1 MAYAIFLLYR
11 QKDVFGKTVFN
22 CLIVSIVLT
31 ITSELALTFYVS
43 VYGTLNLIGHF
54 FKIFSF
60 YFIYKAIIISGL
72 KDPYGLLFKELH
84 QSEYRLKYAEKI
96 AKLGHWE
103 MDIATG
109 KSIWSDEFFRICGIA
124 PQSIEPTADIGFQLI
139 HPEDREKASEIIQ
152 SAIENQSEYDIE
164 KRIVRP
170 DNTIRTVQSKGVVI
184 TENGQTKKLVGTFH
198 DITDLKKAV
207 KALKQSEEM
216 YRLLADNISDVIW
229 ILDTENL
236 KFRYVSPSVEKLLGY
251 TTEEILNMDIKVL
264 FTESSFK
271 YFNSVASERRERFK
285 QGHKEVFKD
294 QYKQIHKD
302 GHIVEVEVHAR
313 YTMNPGNN
321 NVEAIGVSRDI
332 SNRKRLEN
340 KLIQQHK
347 IEAIGTLAGGIA
359 HDFNNILG
367 IISGNISYALSL
379 MDQDNEIY
387 EALIDVKEGN
397 IQAHTLTKQLLTF
410 AKGGAPVKQT
420 EDINQLI
427 QKSANFVTR
436 GSNVKC
442 YFEFDEDLWAVD
454 VDSGQIS
461 QTINNL
467 VINANQAM
475 PKGGKILIRS
485 ENIEIKKTDTLPLPS
500 GNYVK
505 ISIKD
510 QGIGIAEKNIDNI
523 FDPYFSTKQKGKGLG
538 LATTYSIIKNHGG
551 HIHVKSRVEQGTTFM
566 IYLPASKMDRIQI
579 EDAQQIMN
587 NNSQYKILIMDDEE
601 YILNMTERLFT
612 KMGHELTV
620 SKDGDQAVKLYQE
633 AHELNKPF
641 DLVILDLTISGG
653 MGGEETIKVLQQ
665 IDPEVKAIV
674 SSGYSNNPVMANYK
688 ANGFQ
693 GVLLKPY
700 LKYEVVKVLKEIFDE
715 KI

>member
-1 MAYAIFLLYR
+1 LAYAIFLLYR